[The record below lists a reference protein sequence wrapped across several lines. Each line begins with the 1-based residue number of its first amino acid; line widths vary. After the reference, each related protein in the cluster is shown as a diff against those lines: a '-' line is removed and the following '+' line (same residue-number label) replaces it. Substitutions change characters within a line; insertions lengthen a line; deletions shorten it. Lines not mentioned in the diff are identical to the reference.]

1 MDEKVQFKPVS
12 PKEIMHIVRSFKTNK
27 AQDAFG
33 LSAEHL
39 KFAPDSLYRVLAL
52 LMNTILSKGYVP
64 SQLKQGILTPVLK
77 KKKDATLP
85 TNYRGITVL
94 SIMGKV
100 LERVLQNR
108 TAKPIEKCQSKMQRG
123 FTNKSSAINAA
134 LILSEA
140 QNQAK
145 EN

>member
-1 MDEKVQFKPVS
+1 
-12 PKEIMHIVRSFKTNK
+12 
-27 AQDAFG
+27 
-33 LSAEHL
+33 
-39 KFAPDSLYRVLAL
+39 
-52 LMNTILSKGYVP
+52 MNTIFRNGYVP

-94 SIMGKV
+94 SIIGKV

-108 TAKPIEKCQSKMQRG
+108 TAEPVEKCQSKMQRG
-123 FTNKSSAINAA
+123 FTNKSLAINAA

-140 QNQAK
+140 QNEAK
-145 EN
+145 GNGLPLKLVTLDACKAFDVVWQDSLLRKMWDPW